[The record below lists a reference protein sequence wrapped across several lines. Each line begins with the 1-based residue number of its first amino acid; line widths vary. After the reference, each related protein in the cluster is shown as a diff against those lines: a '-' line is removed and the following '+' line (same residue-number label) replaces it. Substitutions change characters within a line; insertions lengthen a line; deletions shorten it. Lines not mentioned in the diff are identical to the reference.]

1 MQIDV
6 VREDGEEL
14 ICGVENAESFELGVV
29 EEQSVEI
36 SVSYEDNNA
45 VVLPMYCEES
55 NSVDVKEFHSHSGDV
70 AIAGD
75 LTVGG
80 TARIEHLIH
89 PFGMMFESLDALK
102 VQLPNPQIGWWA
114 MIGSNYPFD
123 YYYCKVQGVWDRM
136 SDTDVKGEVTAQI
149 ASGNYASKAWV
160 DTKLGSLPKPITL
173 TIGDV
178 EQYLRQYGYLRES
191 DVVETDVTGKFD
203 ASEFKELFEKTEI
216 GTKSDGSPIY
226 AIRAKLGLY
235 TSEFLSAMGEDGAIG
250 GGGSVEVLQNWENYD
265 ELTMPGV
272 AMSAKLGY
280 DMRRDIATLASR
292 THKHGLSEIIGFNDS
307 LSGKAEL
314 IHQHSIGDVDGL
326 QSALDGKAGVHA
338 HPYLSETYGAV
349 IASKL
354 DASVFN
360 SFKSG
365 DFATL
370 NANLGTL
377 GASFNA
383 FKANDFG
390 ALKNSFEGFKATFES
405 AFEIGFD
412 GSVKAKV
419 GLASLGYLSALGTD
433 TTAGGGG
440 ASYDRLDDWGDY
452 SADKVM
458 GAVLG
463 KALRDDMQLLKNAGY
478 ITASALSDYALKS
491 HTHSD
496 YALVSHSHSGYALLN
511 HSHGDYALLGHT
523 HDYSPL
529 GHTHGDYVVA
539 FNSVQSDTHRDA
551 NNMFNSRSFIGS
563 AYLTTNAPNGTAWYN
578 VIQLAYRNGESDGA
592 DWVGQIALQ
601 MTDATG
607 MWFRRRRSEG
617 WNKVSIEGHTHNYFN
632 NAVKMYYNVE
642 NNNDCATG
650 KSGHY
655 AYQRCFPIG
664 LSGLY
669 NYGGVLNFRYGD
681 ESFLNIYYNH
691 ISSSSGQ
698 GLYYRT
704 GFGQDIRGWARIL
717 DSNNFSSFAAIKDH
731 EHPYFKVLP
740 NNFDLNAQGDKN
752 GNNGISYI
760 NCDNVGYDHGNQHFV
775 YGSVLNLSTEA
786 SSVQIGIKLDNTM
799 EFRHRW
805 WSGGGGVWKPWKK
818 ILCDGDNGIRIGS
831 AVLTYDS
838 ATSTLKLTKEDGSQ
852 CHFAASGGVS
862 SLA

>member
-1 MQIDV
+1 MAKNYISTITK
-6 VREDGEEL
+6 REPL
-14 ICGVENAESFELGVV
+14 PRSKRLRSVGVATL
-29 EEQSVEI
+29 Q
-36 SVSYEDNNA
+36 DA
-45 VVLPMYCEES
+45 TA
-55 NSVDVKEFHSHSGDV
+55 DV
-70 AIAGD
+70 ANLSKIEEAVALFNYFFEKDNQGD
-75 LTVGG
+75 L
-80 TARIEHLIH
+80 RIKRGAH
-89 PFGMMFESLDALK
+89 
-102 VQLPNPQIGWWA
+102 
-114 MIGSNYPFD
+114 
-123 YYYCKVQGVWDRM
+123 
-136 SDTDVKGEVTAQI
+136 SDF
-149 ASGNYASKAWV
+149 Y
-160 DTKLGSLPKPITL
+160 
-173 TIGDV
+173 
-178 EQYLRQYGYLRES
+178 
-191 DVVETDVTGKFD
+191 
-203 ASEFKELFEKTEI
+203 
-216 GTKSDGSPIY
+216 
-226 AIRAKLGLY
+226 
-235 TSEFLSAMGEDGAIG
+235 LSAMGQDDTIG
-250 GGGSVEVLQNWENYD
+250 GGSSVEVLQNWENYD

-292 THKHGLSEIIGFNDS
+292 THTHRLSEIIGLDVS

-377 GASFNA
+377 GATFNA

-405 AFEIGFD
+405 AFDIDSD

-463 KALRDDMQLLKNAGY
+463 KALRDDVTMLKNAGY

-496 YALVSHSHSGYALLN
+496 YALVSHSHSDYALLN
-511 HSHGDYALLGHT
+511 HSHR
-523 HDYSPL
+523 
-529 GHTHGDYVVA
+529 DYVVT

-578 VIQLAYRNGESDGA
+578 VIQLAHRNGESDGA

-617 WNKVSIEGHTHNYFN
+617 WNKVSIEGHTHSEYWQRGFVEEGVEGWWRNGTTH
-632 NAVKMYYNVE
+632 AVKN
-642 NNNDCATG
+642 
-650 KSGHY
+650 SGVY
-655 AYQRCFPIG
+655 T
-664 LSGLY
+664 Y
-669 NYGGVLNFRYGD
+669 NYGGANEILVHFRGCGLTSALTFRKDYDQSTSLMYRNEVDSNRFAGSWKTILDSSNFKDIIKDLNLTGKGSSWGEASTWNAALKYNGGSPISTDSMHGFLQMKGSNGGTMVYGGLG
-681 ESFLNIYYNH
+681 EEVGFYYYEAGRTDNGYNSRFVCETSNGCWRLEGAH
-691 ISSSSGQ
+691 MRVVNRESSSG
-698 GLYYRT
+698 T
-704 GFGQDIRGWARIL
+704 IIL
-717 DSNNFSSFAAIKDH
+717 DGPMGIGNSLPNYGNSIPANHSLLASNGLFISNSATSFDAAWIRLISTNESDNIFEIATGDDGIEQIFARQYKGENTIPH
-731 EHPYFKVLP
+731 EIRLLDNNGNTVLP
-740 NNFDLNAQGDKN
+740 TGKLFVGSVYQPDYLNSDYSLVTGNGICIN
-752 GNNGISYI
+752 GN
-760 NCDNVGYDHGNQHFV
+760 V
-775 YGSVLNLSTEA
+775 
-786 SSVQIGIKLDNTM
+786 
-799 EFRHRW
+799 
-805 WSGGGGVWKPWKK
+805 
-818 ILCDGDNGIRIGS
+818 RIGS

-838 ATSTLKLTKEDGSQ
+838 ATSTLKVTKEDGSQ